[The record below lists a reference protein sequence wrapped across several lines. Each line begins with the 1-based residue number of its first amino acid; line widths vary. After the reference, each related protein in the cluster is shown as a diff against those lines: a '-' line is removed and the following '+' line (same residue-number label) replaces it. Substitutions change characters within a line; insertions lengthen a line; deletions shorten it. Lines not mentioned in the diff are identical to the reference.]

1 MWYCPPVPTLSF
13 TERSLQS
20 LKPLPRTVEYYD
32 SKTSGL
38 SVRVLPTGK
47 KTFYLVHRAAS
58 PSATARRV
66 VRVKLGRYPEVDLAA
81 ARDRVRAR
89 RFATPVTAD
98 APAPVVVLFKDLA
111 TEYIERHCKKKKKS
125 WKQDVYWID
134 SELRPQWND
143 LPVGTIKR
151 RDVAQLLN
159 RIADPPRNA
168 PASSDHVRAIVS
180 RLFRFGISQ
189 GIDAIEYNP
198 AHGIERAKPAG
209 QRHRV
214 LEPAELKRLWRV
226 WEDEF
231 TAAGRPLIGEQ
242 FKLRVLTAQR
252 GGEVLHMLWSA
263 IDLDAGLWAKAFQF
277 RKRKPTDTR
286 QDRHLVPLA
295 PMAVAILRKLKDH
308 HERELVRKNAEYG
321 GTWNGKKYGGWPRA
335 HISDWVFPSRT
346 DPANAMANFFGKED
360 AVMKALAKVDDLE
373 PHDLRRTAS
382 TWASATCPSPWV
394 DRLLDHEIG
403 GVAAT
408 YNRHDYVEQKRYVAY
423 AIENKVREA
432 LGDEADSHAVAA
444 ARVKH
449 A

>member
-1 MWYCPPVPTLSF
+1 MPAIAF
-13 TERSLQS
+13 TERTLQS

-32 SKTSGL
+32 TKTSGL

-47 KTFYLVHRAAS
+47 KTFYLVHRSAS
-58 PSATARRV
+58 ASATPAERRV
-66 VRVKLGRYPEVDLAA
+66 VRVKLGRYPEVDLTA
-81 ARDRVRAR
+81 ARERARAR
-89 RFATPVTAD
+89 RLAT
-98 APAPVVVLFKDLA
+98 APAAEAPSPVVLFKDLA
-111 TEYIERHCKKKKKS
+111 TEYIERHCKKTKKS

-134 SELRPQWND
+134 AELRPHWDDQ
-143 LPVGTIKR
+143 PVGTIKR

-252 GGEVLHMLWSA
+252 GGEVLHMRWSA
-263 IDLDAGLWAKAFQF
+263 IDLDAGLWTKAFQF

-286 QDRHLVPLA
+286 QDPHLVPLA
-295 PMAVAILRKLKDH
+295 PLAVTILRKLKDH
-308 HERELVRKNAEYG
+308 HERELIRKNAEYG
-321 GTWNGKKYGGWPRA
+321 GTWNGKKYGGWPREQ
-335 HISDWVFPSRT
+335 ISDWVFPSRT
-346 DPANAMANFFGKED
+346 NPANSMANFFGKED
-360 AVMKALAKVDDLE
+360 AVMRALAKVEDFD

-382 TWASATCPSPWV
+382 TWANATCPSPWV

-403 GVAAT
+403 GVAGT

-432 LGDEADSHAVAA
+432 LGMKPIAMP
-444 ARVKH
+444 ARPL